1 MFGGDW
7 FVMVP
12 LLVLLPRLTG
22 SGAWGGMVLAVDTGI
37 QALLLPYAGTV
48 ADRLDRRRIMLTATS
63 AGALAA
69 LALLFVRSAG
79 TAWLALVS
87 VAAIAVAKAF
97 YTPAASAALPNLVGP
112 EDLAAAN
119 VIGSAAWGTMAVVA
133 ASLGGLLAAVAGPYV
148 CFGVTAVCLVA
159 ATVLVWPIRRPM
171 RAAGAPSAA
180 GTVTA
185 IREALRYI
193 AARPRVASLVT
204 VKSAVGVGNGVL
216 ATFPV
221 LAASVFS
228 VGAAGTGALF
238 GARGL
243 GALIGPML
251 LRRVLLRRSWLLPGI
266 AVSMAAYGV
275 AYLAVAGSPWFWLVV
290 VFVVLAHVAGGGN
303 WALSSYALQ
312 VEVPDGLRGRVFAT
326 DIMITTV
333 AISVSQL
340 VVGVLVDRVSSRLLI
355 ACCGGV
361 TLTYAVLWRLL
372 TRRIMRRGAAMPA
385 ADPVVGE
392 PPAADPVVGGP
403 PAADPVV
410 PGA

>member
-1 MFGGDW
+1 
-7 FVMVP
+7 
-12 LLVLLPRLTG
+12 
-22 SGAWGGMVLAVDTGI
+22 
-37 QALLLPYAGTV
+37 
-48 ADRLDRRRIMLTATS
+48 
-63 AGALAA
+63 
-69 LALLFVRSAG
+69 
-79 TAWLALVS
+79 
-87 VAAIAVAKAF
+87 
-97 YTPAASAALPNLVGP
+97 VGP

-171 RAAGAPSAA
+171 RAPGAPSVA
-180 GTVTA
+180 GTATA

-216 ATFPV
+216 TTFPV

-340 VVGVLVDRVSSRLLI
+340 VVGALVDRVSSRLLI

-385 ADPVVGE
+385 ADPVVG
-392 PPAADPVVGGP
+392 GP